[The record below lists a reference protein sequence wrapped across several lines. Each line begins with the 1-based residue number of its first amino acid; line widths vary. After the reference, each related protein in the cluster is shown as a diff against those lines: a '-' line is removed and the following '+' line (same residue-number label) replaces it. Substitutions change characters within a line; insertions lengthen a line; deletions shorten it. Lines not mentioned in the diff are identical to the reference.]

1 MSEWPNINDLPW
13 IYSHKIIIKDL
24 QDSKK
29 LSSSI
34 LHLFN
39 SVIDEKQINFFYKWL
54 KLIIDNMEKH
64 FLYKHIYYFPILK
77 YPICNELLEDYK
89 KIKEVIKDITYHLRL
104 LYPYLSKIIK
114 EKKNIQNYISFI
126 SVDISQLLFL
136 LQTHFTKEK
145 QKLIPKMMKEKDY
158 SIIRKLDIKIGLRS
172 KLYALPHLY
181 RNLKKEEYQQHM
193 NNILMIPKITQKTTV
208 ILNFN
213 RYKKK
218 YDPIIEYLFP
228 KI

>member
-1 MSEWPNINDLPW
+1 MLLVDKEISENCI
-13 IYSHKIIIKDL
+13 KIG
-24 QDSKK
+24 
-29 LSSSI
+29 
-34 LHLFN
+34 
-39 SVIDEKQINFFYKWL
+39 
-54 KLIIDNMEKH
+54 
-64 FLYKHIYYFPILK
+64 
-77 YPICNELLEDYK
+77 
-89 KIKEVIKDITYHLRL
+89 
-104 LYPYLSKIIK
+104 
-114 EKKNIQNYISFI
+114 
-126 SVDISQLLFL
+126 
-136 LQTHFTKEK
+136 
-145 QKLIPKMMKEKDY
+145 MMKEKDY

-172 KLYALPHLY
+172 KWYALPHLY